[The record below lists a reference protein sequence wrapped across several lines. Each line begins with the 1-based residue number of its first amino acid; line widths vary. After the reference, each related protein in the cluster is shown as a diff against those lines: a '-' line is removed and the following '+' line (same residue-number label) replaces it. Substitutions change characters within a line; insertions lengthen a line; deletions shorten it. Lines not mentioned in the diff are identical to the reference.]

1 MADKVEKILYIK
13 VNYNDAIKAI
23 VEYQDKIKSA
33 RDAEAKLKEQ
43 LKAGG
48 ISREQY
54 NEEMVASK
62 AYITDCNDSIRVITK
77 TMQNQIKQEKAQEN
91 SLVSLRA
98 QLSNLTA
105 EYDALSEAERNGAKG
120 TELKDNINGITDSL
134 KGAEESTQRYYRN
147 VGNYTE
153 SLSPLFDR
161 LNDKLGTQKKKYE
174 ELVKTQGKHS
184 DAAKRQ
190 KKAIEDTQLE
200 LDLFSEA
207 AGKADGSIL
216 NLISSGVGLDAS
228 IIKTIKQMGSLSQGA
243 KMVGI
248 AIKGLSMQLLALMAN
263 PVVAFLALVAV
274 GILAVSKGISS
285 SEANTN
291 RWKAALAPF
300 NRLLNEGIKILQIY
314 AGWIL
319 SYVEAGG
326 KMLEWLNKMGEK
338 LPIIGKHFKEQN
350 DKVKE
355 GIELEKEKIAIEQQG
370 RKNEVQNAKD
380 ALAVSE
386 LRTKAKDKEKFT
398 AKERLEFVK
407 QANKLE
413 EEQSKR
419 NVELAERKLK
429 ALQIESEWA
438 DNDASTNEELAKREA
453 AVYVARKAY
462 FDKTRELKEQENT
475 LIQEEKT
482 KEQAALTA
490 KKEAIEKAASIR
502 SKELAEVRKAEDE
515 LLKLAKEGRNK
526 QSTEISRSYNR
537 QIEDLRIRLKTE
549 SDLTAKAKDSIN
561 QQIIALE
568 KQKSIALH
576 KLSDE
581 VLSKELEQRQKLIS
595 LRLESA
601 KEGSEQEYQLKMQQ
615 LQAQREAELSNKE
628 LTEEMKLAI
637 QDKYNKQFDD
647 LATQHE
653 QEIINKQQEAMRIR
667 FETEIAQAKGNHEE
681 ILRIK
686 IEQKQAELDSLQQLE
701 SESLEAFN
709 LRKIK
714 LQNEYLSAK
723 QELSNKEIEIE
734 TKKTEALSALAG
746 NLSSLIDQA
755 AGDNEEMARLA
766 KVLAIAE
773 IAIAQGVAIA
783 QAVKTATSS
792 SATWIDMLV
801 AIGTVVASVTTVMG
815 TAMKSVKSAK
825 FADGGLV
832 TGPGTGT
839 SDSIPTQLS
848 NGESVITAK
857 ATSMFAPILS
867 SFNMMGGGVPIS
879 VTATNNQSIGEDML
893 ARAVAKGMMMA
904 PAPIV
909 SVEEFTSVADR
920 VKYIEESGSL

>member
-1 MADKVEKILYIK
+1 MADKVEKILDIK

-637 QDKYNKQFDD
+637 QDKYNKQVDD